1 MRRPRSIR
9 WSPPAWHSDLPLDR
23 DSGARFLPWVLGIM
37 VYIACLAAG
46 AAIALEH
53 GAQRWRDQLALE
65 MTVELPTQPGE
76 SPAERQERL
85 DAVMAEIA
93 ATPGIASA
101 RLLDQAAIA
110 DLLRPWLEDVDHLE
124 IPLPDLAAITLS
136 ENAAIDA
143 AGLQERLGPVSPGA
157 RLDDHG
163 DFAQRALGALTNL
176 ENVAMALLAA
186 VLAGS
191 AGLVSFVA
199 LTGLSIH
206 RQVVEI
212 LGLFGAE
219 DDYVARQFQGQALR
233 FGAPGAILGAAL
245 AGLTLQICLMW
256 LSSTDGLL
264 LPGGLDRSQALAL
277 IAIPVIALV
286 IAFVTAR
293 FVVLAV
299 LRRQG

>member
-1 MRRPRSIR
+1 MSSDRWPR
-9 WSPPAWHSDLPLDR
+9 PAWHSDLPLDR

-46 AAIALEH
+46 GAIALEQ

-65 MTVELPTQPGE
+65 MTVEFPAQPGE

-85 DAVMAEIA
+85 DAAMAEIA
-93 ATPGIASA
+93 ATPGVASA
-101 RLLDQAAIA
+101 RLLDQRAIA
-110 DLLRPWLEDVDHLE
+110 DLLRPWLEDVDQLE

-136 ENAAIDA
+136 PDAVIDA
-143 AGLQERLGPVSPGA
+143 AGLQERLGPVSPGS

-163 DFAQRALGALTNL
+163 DFAGRALGALTSL
-176 ENVAMALLAA
+176 ENASLALLAA

-212 LGLFGAE
+212 LGLFGAD
-219 DDYVARQFQGQALR
+219 DDYVARQFQRQALR

-245 AGLTLQICLMW
+245 AGLTLQVCLMW
-256 LSSTDGLL
+256 LSGTDGLL
-264 LPGGLDRSQALAL
+264 LPTGLDRSQALAL
-277 IAIPVIALV
+277 FAIPLIAMA